1 MQKQVQN
8 EHYLLLTIPWL
19 KHVVDRLYSEHK
31 YKLANEILIKTM
43 KKYGNLQYQLSDD
56 KYNNETRGY

>member
-1 MQKQVQN
+1 MKTQTIKTMQRQVQDK
-8 EHYLLLTIPWL
+8 HYLLLTIPWL

-43 KKYGNLQYQLSDD
+43 REYGYL
-56 KYNNETRGY
+56 R